1 MRRVLLLAATS
12 LLAAC
17 NLTDTVEP
25 SRGLVPAR
33 RSTVLPSSAGAI
45 ATTLC
50 GFGGSSG
57 GISCRIAAQYPD
69 GSVVE
74 FPLDAALSY
83 EDVVLHPSWSPDGV
97 QIAMD
102 NDTTIYVTDL
112 RNGVTRYLI
121 AGTQGTEPAWSPDG
135 TRIAFSSTR
144 GGDPGLYLVNADGS
158 GTVRVPVTVGYVG
171 QPRWFPNGT
180 RLVFTCAVDAGN
192 SDVCAV
198 NADGTGF
205 ARLTTDPASDGDGA
219 VSPDGTRIAFATTR
233 FGGYQTLATMSA
245 DGSSQAALNPS
256 LVGREPAWSP
266 DGTQLSYTS
275 PYSRSV
281 CDDYCGDGTTIINA
295 DGSPTTAG
303 YAGTQAAWGSV
314 NPLPAP
320 PPDTPPT
327 AAASVTCTNEHCVF
341 DASAS
346 TSAYGPLSYRWSFG
360 DGVEATGAVV
370 SHDYPYSWSFAYLLI
385 VTDAKG
391 QTVGKSG
398 EVSITLAAGGYP
410 PTASFTASCTALQ
423 CSFDGSPST
432 DDLGIVSYAWTF
444 GDGTQA
450 SGVTATHAY
459 AAGGTFDVTLTVT
472 DGNGKTGSQTQAVT
486 VTPPVVDNPPVAAF
500 TTSCTLLKCSMDAS
514 QSADDHG
521 IVSYAWTFGD
531 GSQGAGVTATHA
543 YTAGGTFTVTLV
555 VTDARGQQ
563 GTTSGQVTATPPD
576 YPPVAQLSATCSG
589 LNCSFDGSGSSDD
602 HGIVTRAWT
611 FGDGASAS
619 NVVAVGHKYPLGG
632 GTYAVTLAVTDAVGQ
647 ASSKTMFVTAVDQA
661 PTPAFTVSCASN
673 RCTFDGRG
681 STDDVAVTAYE
692 WNFGTLGSATGG
704 LVTINVK
711 GKTTFTATL
720 TVRDGAGHAST
731 LAQQVTNR

>member
-1 MRRVLLLAATS
+1 MRRAILLATTS

-25 SRGLVPAR
+25 SRGLAPAR

-57 GISCRIAAQYPD
+57 GIFCRIAAQYPD

-74 FPLDAALSY
+74 FPLDPAFSY
-83 EDVVLHPSWSPDGV
+83 EDVVQHPSWSPDGV

-112 RNGVTRYLI
+112 RTGVTRYLI
-121 AGTQGTEPAWSPDG
+121 AGAPGTEPAWSPDG
-135 TRIAFSSTR
+135 SRIAFSSAR
-144 GGDPGLYLVNADGS
+144 SGDLGLYLVNADGS
-158 GTVRVPVTVGYVG
+158 GTVRVPGAVGYAG
-171 QPRWFPNGT
+171 QPRWFPDGT

-233 FGGYQTLATMSA
+233 FGAQTIATMNA
-245 DGSSQAALNPS
+245 DGSNQTALNPS
-256 LVGREPAWSP
+256 LAGREPAWSP

-275 PYSRSV
+275 PYPWNV
-281 CDDYCGDGTTIINA
+281 CDDYCGDGTTIINV
-295 DGSPTTAG
+295 DGSPTTTS
-303 YAGTQAAWGSV
+303 YAGTQAAWGPA

-346 TSAYGPLSYRWSFG
+346 TSAYAPLSYRWSFG

-391 QTVGKSG
+391 QIVGKNG
-398 EVSITLAAGGYP
+398 EVSITVPFNGYP

-423 CSFDGSPST
+423 CSVDGSAST
-432 DDLGIVSYAWTF
+432 DDVGIVSYAWTF

-472 DGNGKTGSQTQAVT
+472 DGNGKSSSQTQ
-486 VTPPVVDNPPVAAF
+486 
-500 TTSCTLLKCSMDAS
+500 S
-514 QSADDHG
+514 
-521 IVSYAWTFGD
+521 
-531 GSQGAGVTATHA
+531 
-543 YTAGGTFTVTLV
+543 VTL
-555 VTDARGQQ
+555 
-563 GTTSGQVTATPPD
+563 TPPD

-589 LNCSFDGSGSSDD
+589 LTCSFDSRGSSDD

-611 FGDGASAS
+611 FGDGTSAS
-619 NVVAVGHKYPLGG
+619 DVVAVSHKYPLGG
-632 GTYAVTLAVTDAVGQ
+632 GTYAVTLTVTDAVGQ
-647 ASSKTMFVTAVDQA
+647 ASSKTVSVTAVDQA

-711 GKTTFTATL
+711 GKTTFRATL

-731 LAQQVTNR
+731 LAQQLTNR